1 MVDVSEKLSLHPNVW
16 NAMRLVGV
24 LIFLCVRVFRCESVH
39 MPLTHEYVYTL
50 TNRKIGAEIKTY
62 K

>member
-24 LIFLCVRVFRCESVH
+24 LIIVAAKYAKQR
-39 MPLTHEYVYTL
+39 
-50 TNRKIGAEIKTY
+50 
-62 K
+62 